1 MINLSF
7 SNTHTIKSDY
17 RSVWQAPS
25 NIALVKYWGKKAL
38 QQPINASLSMTLSKA
53 ATKTMVEV
61 TPADQRT
68 ISFSFEG
75 KQKPEFI
82 PKIDQ
87 FFRRIEEYCPW
98 INHAAFTIKSENTFP
113 HSAGIASSASSMAAL
128 ALALTDIDRQLDPE
142 KGEEDFLM
150 KASFLA
156 RLASGSAS
164 RSVYGGYSVWGLH
177 PEFSHS
183 SDSYAIGYKQIHP
196 VFETFHDDVLITDS
210 QPKAVSSTAGHEL
223 MNHHP
228 FLKGRISQ
236 ADKNI
241 RELSKALQDGDL
253 NAFIKITEN
262 EALTLHGLMMSSEK
276 SFTLMKPKTL
286 AIIEAVRDFRK
297 QSDVPVCFTLDAGP
311 NVHLL
316 YPDKVKERVQQFIKD
331 ALLHYCEN
339 RFYLEDMTGVGP
351 QKLETYDA

>member
-1 MINLSF
+1 MIALSF
-7 SNTHTIKSDY
+7 SNILEINSAY
-17 RSVWQAPS
+17 RAVWQAPS

-38 QQPINASLSMTLSKA
+38 QQPVNASLSMTLSKA
-53 ATKTMVEV
+53 ASKTSVEV
-61 TPADQRT
+61 RPSEQRT

-87 FFRRIEEYCPW
+87 FFKRIENYCPW
-98 INHAAFTIKSENTFP
+98 INRAAFTIKSENTFP

-128 ALALTDIDRQLDPE
+128 ALALTDIDEQLNPG
-142 KGEEDFLM
+142 KGDEDFLM

-177 PEFSHS
+177 PEFSRS
-183 SDSYAIGYKQIHP
+183 SDTYAIGYEKIHP
-196 VFETFHDDVLITDS
+196 VFESFHDDVLITDS
-210 QPKAVSSTAGHEL
+210 QPKAVSSTAGHGL
-223 MNHHP
+223 MNNHP
-228 FLKGRISQ
+228 FLEGRIAQ

-241 RELSKALQDGDL
+241 RELATALQDGDL
-253 NAFIKITEN
+253 NRFIEITEN

-276 SFTLMKPKTL
+276 SFMLIKPTTL
-286 AIIEAVRDFRK
+286 AIIKAVRNFRK

-316 YPDKVKERVQQFIKD
+316 YPDKAKEKVQQFIKD
-331 ALLHYCEN
+331 ELLQYCEN
-339 RFYLEDMTGVGP
+339 QFYLEDITGAGP
-351 QKLETYDA
+351 KKQESYDA